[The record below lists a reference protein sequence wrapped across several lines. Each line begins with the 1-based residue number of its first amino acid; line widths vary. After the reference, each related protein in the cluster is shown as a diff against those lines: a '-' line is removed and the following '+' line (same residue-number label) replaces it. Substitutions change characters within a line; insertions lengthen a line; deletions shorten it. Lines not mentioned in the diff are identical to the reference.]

1 MYNSKYKYPKT
12 NNNFI
17 LPFGKYRFCTIK
29 EVLEFDWQYLYWA
42 WREKIIKPSWITRKK
57 LTKLHCDNTHIIWLF
72 DNDSMDDFMDDL
84 TDEIMDNH
92 W

>member
-1 MYNSKYKYPKT
+1 MYNSKYKYPKA

-29 EVLEFDWQYLYWA
+29 EVLEFNWSYLYWA
-42 WREKIIKPSWITRKK
+42 WKEKIIKPSWRTRKK
-57 LTKLHCDNTHIIWLF
+57 LKDLHEYWAMRILIEHSFN
-72 DNDSMDDFMDDL
+72 DDFFEDD
-84 TDEIMDNH
+84 I